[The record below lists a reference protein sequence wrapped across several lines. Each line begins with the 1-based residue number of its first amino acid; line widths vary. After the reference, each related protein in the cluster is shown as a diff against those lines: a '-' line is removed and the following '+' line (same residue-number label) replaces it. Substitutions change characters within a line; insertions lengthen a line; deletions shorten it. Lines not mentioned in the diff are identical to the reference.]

1 MLIPM
6 RRMKATI
13 PFPDLRER
21 KIFHY
26 CYAVVTHKVSRK
38 VGTMQY
44 RVFPSNPCVC
54 SSLRLP
60 VAITRSLKLYI
71 IFFVDPFVDS
81 FAKH

>member
-1 MLIPM
+1 
-6 RRMKATI
+6 
-13 PFPDLRER
+13 
-21 KIFHY
+21 
-26 CYAVVTHKVSRK
+26 
-38 VGTMQY
+38 MQY

-81 FAKH
+81 FTKHYSLSLYANLDLPSSKSTIYF